1 MEEYII
7 EQLTGINELIH
18 EETLK
23 NVDMVKKDNLSTE
36 EMVLLK
42 EHSDFIINL
51 QTKFIFLLGA
61 LETVF
66 EKDEA

>member
-61 LETVF
+61 LESVF
-66 EKDEA
+66 NEDEA

>member
-1 MEEYII
+1 MAEYII

-23 NVDMVKKDNLSTE
+23 NVDRVKKDNLSTE

-66 EKDEA
+66 EKGEA